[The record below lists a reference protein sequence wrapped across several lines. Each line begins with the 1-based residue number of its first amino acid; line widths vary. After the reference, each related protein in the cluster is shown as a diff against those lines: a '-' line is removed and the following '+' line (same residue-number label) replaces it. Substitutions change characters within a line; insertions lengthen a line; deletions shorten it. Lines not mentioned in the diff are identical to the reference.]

1 MKKIDELKLEI
12 MQDPENAEFTEL
24 GWEPIFEAPPTA
36 KILIASQAPGIK
48 AQESNKTFF
57 DVSGNLLREW
67 LGIDEDIFYN
77 SGLFGIVPMD
87 YYFPG
92 KGKHGD
98 LPPRKEFA
106 AKWNP
111 KVIEAMPQ
119 LELKIL
125 IGAYAQKFY
134 LGKEMKRNL
143 TETVHNYEEYLP
155 EYFPVVHPSPLNI
168 GWRRKNP
175 WFEETVVPDL
185 QTRVHKILFEN
196 N

>member
-1 MKKIDELKLEI
+1 MTDIEKLKREI
-12 MQDPENAEFTEL
+12 MNDPENASFTEK

-67 LGIDEDIFYN
+67 LGVDEEMFYD

-92 KGKHGD
+92 KAKHGD
-98 LPPRKEFA
+98 VPPRKEFA

-111 KVIEAMPQ
+111 KV
-119 LELKIL
+119 LELMPDLELTIL
-125 IGAYAQKFY
+125 IGMYANKFY
-134 LGKEMKRNL
+134 LGKDMKRNL
-143 TETVHNYEEYLP
+143 TETVRNYEEYLP
-155 EYFPVVHPSPLNI
+155 KYFPVVHPSPLNI
-168 GWRRKNP
+168 GWRRRNP
-175 WFEETVVPDL
+175 WFEEEVIPDL
-185 QTRVHKILFEN
+185 RDRVQKIIKG
-196 N
+196 

>member
-1 MKKIDELKLEI
+1 MRK
-12 MQDPENAEFTEL
+12 
-24 GWEPIFEAPPTA
+24 
-36 KILIASQAPGIK
+36 
-48 AQESNKTFF
+48 
-57 DVSGNLLREW
+57 W
-67 LGIDEDIFYN
+67 LGVDEELFYD

-111 KVIEAMPQ
+111 KVMEAMPE
-119 LELKIL
+119 LEMKVL

-134 LGKEMKRNL
+134 LGKDMKRNL
-143 TETVHNYEEYLP
+143 TETVRNYEEYLP

-168 GWRRKNP
+168 GWRRRNP

-185 QTRVHKILFEN
+185 RNRVHKYYLMNDYHNIKQLFLLQWMRK
-196 N
+196 